1 MFVFTIDQI
10 VNTLFDLFFS
20 WNMMFT
26 KETQNFISTTNTIE
40 ISPFITLR
48 IIFVPKLPIVLN
60 VDFYIPNSKQAVHR
74 NSIKHKLRVTSTI
87 SINSL
92 YGSNHFP
99 LSFGCWY
106 SSMG

>member
-40 ISPFITLR
+40 IAPFIALC
-48 IIFVPKLPIVLN
+48 IVFVPKLPVIFN
-60 VDFYIPNSKQAVHR
+60 VDFYIANNK
-74 NSIKHKLRVTSTI
+74 
-87 SINSL
+87 
-92 YGSNHFP
+92 
-99 LSFGCWY
+99 
-106 SSMG
+106 

>member
-10 VNTLFDLFFS
+10 VNTLFNLFLGG
-20 WNMMFT
+20 NVIFT
-26 KETQNFISTTNTIE
+26 KETQDFVSTTNTIE
-40 ISPFITLR
+40 ISPLITLR
-48 IIFVPKLPIVLN
+48 IVFMPKLPIILN
-60 VDFYIPNSKQAVHR
+60 VDFYITNDKQAVHR

-99 LSFGCWY
+99 LSLGCWY